1 MSQQKEIIFSIGD
14 EQQQQQ
20 NEVAQTHQLFT
31 EMDQLQ
37 FNEKEQILEW
47 IESARWVKFEEDVE
61 RGGRWSKP
69 HVATLSLHSIFE
81 LRSCLYNGGVFL
93 DVPVSD
99 LNQISG
105 ILIYFFIYFF

>member
-1 MSQQKEIIFSIGD
+1 MSEKIFSIGD
-14 EQQQQQ
+14 DQHK
-20 NEVAQTHQLFT
+20 NETSNSNIVQETHQLFT

-37 FNEKEQILEW
+37 FNEKEQVLEW
-47 IESARWVKFEEDVE
+47 KEFARWVKFEEDVE
-61 RGGRWSKP
+61 LGGRWSKP

-93 DVPVSD
+93 DVAVDD

-105 ILIYFFIYFF
+105 